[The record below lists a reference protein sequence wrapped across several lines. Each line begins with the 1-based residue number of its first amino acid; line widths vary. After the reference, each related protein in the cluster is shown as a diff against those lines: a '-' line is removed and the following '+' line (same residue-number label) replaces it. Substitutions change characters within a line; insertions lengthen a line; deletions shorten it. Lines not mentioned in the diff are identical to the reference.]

1 MITCWSG
8 RSDDLSP
15 PPPPPPPRT
24 RNSSQSLLSQE
35 WKRRK
40 VEKGVSRSAVGFA
53 GVGGEVGR
61 LEKKGWSA
69 IMARVP
75 GQQEKQC

>member
-24 RNSSQSLLSQE
+24 RNSTLSQE

-53 GVGGEVGR
+53 GVGGEVG
-61 LEKKGWSA
+61 EKGLVCNYGPSPRAA
-69 IMARVP
+69 I
-75 GQQEKQC
+75 QYTYNI